1 MAVLGHK
8 VGKCLPG
15 VLNRCSW
22 ANGSVLHR
30 KVAFAVV
37 GRRYGAGADL
47 SKMWLFGA
55 LGARKRRDISINF

>member
-8 VGKCLPG
+8 VGKCLSG

-22 ANGSVLHR
+22 AYGSVLHR

-37 GRRYGAGADL
+37 GRRYAAGADL
-47 SKMWLFGA
+47 SKMWLLGA
-55 LGARKRRDISINF
+55 LGGTKEKRD

>member
-1 MAVLGHK
+1 MRSVAVLGHK
-8 VGKCLPG
+8 VGKCLSG

-22 ANGSVLHR
+22 AYGSVLHR

-47 SKMWLFGA
+47 SKM
-55 LGARKRRDISINF
+55 

>member
-8 VGKCLPG
+8 VGKCLSG

-22 ANGSVLHR
+22 AYGSVLHR

-47 SKMWLFGA
+47 SKMWLLGA
-55 LGARKRRDISINF
+55 LWGTKEKRY